1 MTTEG
6 STGEEWANVI
16 VLREA
21 HAPRNGPITVCSPPA
36 AAHAYARKSI
46 YLSNSLSIYLSL
58 WYFAD
63 FLWKVTATR
72 AFIRRSVPSG
82 ARSALTHCMV
92 RLSLSL
98 SLSLSLPVTYGVIYT
113 RLIISRRKTFKLCAF
128 LSRLSSVR
136 MRVCQTHPPPSS
148 SNKHPPLQDWKNVG
162 LQIVP
167 ISTC

>member
-82 ARSALTHCMV
+82 ARSALTHCKV
-92 RLSLSL
+92 RPSLSISV
-98 SLSLSLPVTYGVIYT
+98 SLSPCYVWCYIHAVNNQSTQDLQTV
-113 RLIISRRKTFKLCAF
+113 RISFTTFECAYACM
-128 LSRLSSVR
+128 SNS
-136 MRVCQTHPPPSS
+136 PSPLS